1 MSFNAFASSLSK
13 KLQEISTSVSEKTQ
27 ELPSLAQST
36 QRMVQERLGQVTDIS
51 QLPREYTELED
62 KVDTIKLIYN
72 HFLGVTAIYENGSYD
87 YPKYINESV
96 NEFSRSVAS
105 KLTELTHATSASE
118 AQNILVAPGPI
129 KEPKTLNYALSKV
142 ALNSSECLNKMF
154 PTEEQPLAS
163 ALLQFSDVQAKIAQA
178 RIQQDTL
185 IQTKFNKNLRERLSF
200 EIGKADK
207 CRKDVHSM
215 RLRYDV
221 ARTNLANNKKPE
233 KEASLRVQMETL
245 EDQFAQ
251 VTEDATVCLQEV
263 ISHANFSEDLK
274 ELAKAQAEY
283 FETSAGLMKE
293 FLSNSFAE
301 EPAAKPEVTEE
312 EKPQTAISM
321 NDEDDA

>member
-1 MSFNAFASSLSK
+1 
-13 KLQEISTSVSEKTQ
+13 
-27 ELPSLAQST
+27 
-36 QRMVQERLGQVTDIS
+36 
-51 QLPREYTELED
+51 
-62 KVDTIKLIYN
+62 
-72 HFLGVTAIYENGSYD
+72 
-87 YPKYINESV
+87 
-96 NEFSRSVAS
+96 VAS

-301 EPAAKPEVTEE
+301 EPEAKPEVAEE